1 MNEAKKPLK
10 LISFLG
16 VQDYSETTYEWQ
28 GLSKTTK
35 FTTVACVEFLQPSEV
50 IVFLTKDAETK
61 NFAALEAELTSVP
74 FKKIIVP
81 LGQDQDELWKIFNTL
96 NDAVADGE
104 TIAMDVTNGQ
114 RSLPM
119 LALLTAAF
127 MKTARDISVKHLLY
141 GAFDVGKSLGAQTT
155 PMFDLSEMLNLL
167 DWSVAADRFIRS
179 GDSADMADLL
189 KAFSEQVKKDGAYSD
204 EAIKKANPF
213 TGAATS
219 LNRVT
224 NSLFFFRPY
233 SAMREIH
240 SLNKYLGRIIGL
252 GKTENR
258 MSPLYRLLEK
268 IDQSYLSMGNS
279 TPESGGADEIA
290 KTLEQERK
298 LIFWYRDHGH
308 WMQSVSLAREWLV
321 SWFMYRAGELDL
333 IDRDLRKHYEEEIN
347 CFTKDSLG
355 SKPLWRTNNFIGSF
369 MDGKTFHDLWTEVRD
384 IRNDIAHAGKN
395 VDFNE
400 ANALEKRIKKQFVTI
415 ENMIVAA

>member
-1 MNEAKKPLK
+1 MIEAKKPLK

-35 FTTVACVEFLQPSEV
+35 FTTAACVEFLQPSEL
-50 IVFLTKDAETK
+50 IVFLTTDAEAK

-81 LGQDQDELWKIFNTL
+81 LGQDQDELWQIFNTL

-127 MKTARDISVKHLLY
+127 MKTARNIDVKHLLY
-141 GAFDVGKSLGAQTT
+141 GAFDVGKSIGVGTT
-155 PMFDLSEMLNLL
+155 PIFDLSEMLNLL

-179 GDSADMADLL
+179 GDSSDMAALL
-189 KAFSEQVKKDGAYSD
+189 KAFSDQVKKDGEYSD
-204 EAIKKANPF
+204 KAIKKATPF
-213 TGAATS
+213 KDASTN
-219 LNRVT
+219 LNKVT
-224 NSLFFFRPY
+224 DSLFFLRPY

-240 SLNKYLGRIIGL
+240 SLNKHLDRIIKL

-268 IDQSYLSMGNS
+268 IDQSYSSMGNS
-279 TPESGGADEIA
+279 TPESEDPDEIA
-290 KTLEQERK
+290 KTLEQERN

-321 SWFMYRAGELDL
+321 SWVMYRNHELDL
-333 IDRDLRKHYEEEIN
+333 LHRRLRNCYEERIN
-347 CFTKDSLG
+347 DFTHSE
-355 SKPLWRTNNFIGSF
+355 SLWRSTHFIGSF
-369 MDGKTFHDLWTEVRD
+369 MNGKTFHDLWTEITN

-395 VDFNE
+395 KQSND
-400 ANALEKRIKKQFVTI
+400 ADALTKRIKKQFEI
-415 ENMIVAA
+415 IKEMII

>member
-127 MKTARDISVKHLLY
+127 MKTARDISVKHLCTARLMS
-141 GAFDVGKSLGAQTT
+141 G
-155 PMFDLSEMLNLL
+155 N
-167 DWSVAADRFIRS
+167 RS
-179 GDSADMADLL
+179 G
-189 KAFSEQVKKDGAYSD
+189 
-204 EAIKKANPF
+204 
-213 TGAATS
+213 
-219 LNRVT
+219 
-224 NSLFFFRPY
+224 
-233 SAMREIH
+233 H
-240 SLNKYLGRIIGL
+240 
-252 GKTENR
+252 
-258 MSPLYRLLEK
+258 
-268 IDQSYLSMGNS
+268 
-279 TPESGGADEIA
+279 
-290 KTLEQERK
+290 
-298 LIFWYRDHGH
+298 
-308 WMQSVSLAREWLV
+308 
-321 SWFMYRAGELDL
+321 
-333 IDRDLRKHYEEEIN
+333 
-347 CFTKDSLG
+347 
-355 SKPLWRTNNFIGSF
+355 
-369 MDGKTFHDLWTEVRD
+369 
-384 IRNDIAHAGKN
+384 
-395 VDFNE
+395 
-400 ANALEKRIKKQFVTI
+400 KRRRCSICPRC
-415 ENMIVAA
+415 